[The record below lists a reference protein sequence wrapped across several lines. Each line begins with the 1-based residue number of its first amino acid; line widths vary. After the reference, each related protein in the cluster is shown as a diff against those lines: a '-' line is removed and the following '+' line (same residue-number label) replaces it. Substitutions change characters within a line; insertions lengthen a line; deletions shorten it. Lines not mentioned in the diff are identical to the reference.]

1 MKAAKLFKLIIVLKL
16 VIIFVWQSL
25 VLHKRSFCI
34 LDNLMK
40 MTKIVEK
47 KRIDDPEILMTGTKD
62 ISSQFVTGLLKK
74 VPLSKELFDK
84 IGFS

>member
-1 MKAAKLFKLIIVLKL
+1 
-16 VIIFVWQSL
+16 
-25 VLHKRSFCI
+25 
-34 LDNLMK
+34 MK